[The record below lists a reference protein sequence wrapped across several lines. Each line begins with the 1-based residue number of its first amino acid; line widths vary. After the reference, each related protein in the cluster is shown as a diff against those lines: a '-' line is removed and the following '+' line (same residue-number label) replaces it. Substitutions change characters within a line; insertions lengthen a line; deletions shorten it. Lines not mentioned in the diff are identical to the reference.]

1 VSVRD
6 DEVLLEVRDDGQGLA
21 AAALGKGGDSAGPTG
36 FGLSGMRER
45 AELLGGKLQLSSSPG
60 RGTTVR
66 LVLPLSPAG
75 QAV

>member
-1 VSVRD
+1 V
-6 DEVLLEVRDDGQGLA
+6 
-21 AAALGKGGDSAGPTG
+21 LGKARDSAGPTG

-66 LVLPLSPAG
+66 LVLPLTAAG
-75 QAV
+75 QAI